1 MILLQHL
8 HFFYVV
14 IRAATKLLYS
24 GSCIFFRESST
35 TWYYSFNE
43 IFSHL
48 QFDTDDEVLY
58 SASYIYEAHRL
69 PIGKH
74 LSKQS
79 YLIGYYNRSV
89 MLAASFF
96 RRHLRI

>member
-1 MILLQHL
+1 MREYFIKTEVKPLLKTANAL
-8 HFFYVV
+8 KRFCCSTCIFFYVV

-35 TWYYSFNE
+35 IVLMKYSRMT
-43 IFSHL
+43 HL
-48 QFDTDDEVLY
+48 QFDKDDEVLY

-79 YLIGYYNRSV
+79 I
-89 MLAASFF
+89 
-96 RRHLRI
+96 

>member
-1 MILLQHL
+1 MREYFIKTEVKPLLKTANAL
-8 HFFYVV
+8 KRFCCSTCIFFYVV

-48 QFDTDDEVLY
+48 QFDKDDEVLY

-79 YLIGYYNRSV
+79 I
-89 MLAASFF
+89 
-96 RRHLRI
+96 

>member
-1 MILLQHL
+1 MLQHL

-35 TWYYSFNE
+35 IVITKYSRMT
-43 IFSHL
+43 HL
-48 QFDTDDEVLY
+48 QFDKDDEVLY

-79 YLIGYYNRSV
+79 I
-89 MLAASFF
+89 
-96 RRHLRI
+96 

>member
-1 MILLQHL
+1 M
-8 HFFYVV
+8 
-14 IRAATKLLYS
+14 KYS
-24 GSCIFFRESST
+24 RMT
-35 TWYYSFNE
+35 
-43 IFSHL
+43 HL
-48 QFDTDDEVLY
+48 QFDKDDEVLY

-79 YLIGYYNRSV
+79 YLIGYYKRSV